1 MSSDDFSVD
10 NYSLSEITNNITN
23 IYNNFSFDNIN
34 SFSNDDVNTIVSIL
48 NAPTDEIQ
56 NSIAQ
61 KSGILNKSFI
71 NSLVNNVNTYYNASG
86 EINNQFINLNL
97 NFNTSFNQYQYNSFI
112 KFLTKYIKL
121 K

>member
-1 MSSDDFSVD
+1 MSSDNSI
-10 NYSLSEITNNITN
+10 NTSSLSEITNNITN

-34 SFSNDDVNTIVSIL
+34 SFSNDDVNTILSII

-56 NSIAQ
+56 NSIVQ
-61 KSGILNKSFI
+61 TSGIENKSFF
-71 NSLVNNVNTYYNASG
+71 NSIANNFNTYFNAYS
-86 EINNQFINLNL
+86 EFNNQFINLNL
-97 NFNTSFNQYQYNSFI
+97 NFNISFNQYQYNSFI